1 VLEMT
6 GISYHYQ
13 PGKPAVD
20 NVSLRIQAGEFVAI
34 AGRNGSGKTTLT
46 RLIMSLIKP
55 ASGQIILNGVNTSK
69 QSPGDIAR
77 HVGYVF
83 QNPDSQ
89 IFRDT
94 VASETAYGPEQLGF
108 TTPEIAS
115 AVAEALEQTGL
126 TALADAYPRGLSRG
140 QKQRVT
146 IASALAMKP
155 DILILDEPTS
165 GQDAKEK
172 ENLLRILTELNEQ
185 GKTIILV
192 THDMDILARYARR
205 AVVMA
210 SGAKV
215 FDGTVAELFAQ
226 GNDVQKWGLREPA
239 IMNISRKLSK
249 VGVLPALTA
258 TELSQQISE
267 RLQGGRMQ

>member
-1 VLEMT
+1 MLE
-6 GISYHYQ
+6 IKEVSYCYQ
-13 PGKPAVD
+13 QGKPVVD
-20 NVSLRIQAGEFVAI
+20 NVSLTVEPGEFVAI

-55 ASGQIILNGVNTSK
+55 ANGQIMLNGVDTSR

-108 TTPEIAS
+108 TAQEITAS
-115 AVAEALEQTGL
+115 VAEALERTGL
-126 TALADAYPRGLSRG
+126 TALADAYPRNLSRG
-140 QKQRVT
+140 QKQRVA

-165 GQDAKEK
+165 GQDAAEK
-172 ENLLRILTELNEQ
+172 ENLMRILTDLNGQ

-192 THDMDILARYARR
+192 THDMDILARFTKR

-210 SGAKV
+210 SGVKV
-215 FDGTVAELFAQ
+215 FDGTVTELFGQNA
-226 GNDVQKWGLREPA
+226 NVQKWGLREPA
-239 IMNISRKLSK
+239 IMNVSRNLTKYGIS
-249 VGVLPALTA
+249 PELTA
-258 TELSQQISE
+258 AEFSRQIIGM
-267 RLQGGRMQ
+267 LQGGRA

>member
-1 VLEMT
+1 MLEMT
-6 GISYHYQ
+6 GVSYHYQ

-20 NVSLRIQAGEFVAI
+20 NVSLCIRAGEFAAI

-46 RLIMSLIKP
+46 RLVMSLIKP
-55 ASGQIILNGVNTSK
+55 ANGQIVLNGVNTSS

-94 VASETAYGPEQLGF
+94 VASEVAYGPEQLGF
-108 TTPEIAS
+108 SAPEIAS
-115 AVAEALEQTGL
+115 SVAEALEKTGL
-126 TALADAYPRGLSRG
+126 TALADVYPRSLSRG

-172 ENLLRILTELNEQ
+172 ESLLRILTELNEQ

-192 THDMDILARYARR
+192 THDMDILARYAKRV
-205 AVVMA
+205 VVMA

-215 FDGTVAELFAQ
+215 FDGPVAELFAQ
-226 GNDVQKWGLREPA
+226 GNDIRKWGLRAPA

-249 VGVLPALTA
+249 YGVFPVLTA
-258 TELSQQISE
+258 TELSQQIAE
-267 RLQGGRMQ
+267 RVQRGRM